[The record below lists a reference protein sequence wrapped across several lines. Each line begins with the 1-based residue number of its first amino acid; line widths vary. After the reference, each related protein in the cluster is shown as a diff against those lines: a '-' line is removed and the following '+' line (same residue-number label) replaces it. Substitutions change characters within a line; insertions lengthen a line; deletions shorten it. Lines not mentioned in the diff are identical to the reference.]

1 MPSKADIEKRIAT
14 MGDPKSNGAWRE
26 FVEKNNAADIAEQ
39 KRQLRIANHTKQQ
52 WGIADKKNDGV
63 KYVGSRQ
70 HLYDEK
76 PDSQF
81 KKLVKYGVE
90 NSSVPVSKAPQGSK
104 QHKTDILNYVNKVVA
119 DNEPKIADQ
128 EIFKNNINRQPKYPT
143 QASPR
148 QIGDLAEKLEKQRQ
162 MTGGTS
168 LWDDMKATAK
178 TPAEKKE
185 IRETI
190 WQDYKRNGAK
200 NMAEADL
207 RWIGKSKY
215 APVADFKIDASG
227 ISDSINNYI
236 KATQVHAP
244 TELRKKERD
253 PDLSGGLA
261 AILGVPYEN

>member
-1 MPSKADIEKRIAT
+1 MPSKAEIEKRIAT
-14 MGDPKSNGAWRE
+14 FGDPKSNGKWRD
-26 FVEKNNAADIAEQ
+26 FVEKNKAAEKA
-39 KRQLRIANHTKQQ
+39 KPRQENVLERIGRINYEFGNSKERP
-52 WGIADKKNDGV
+52 K
-63 KYVGSRQ
+63 
-70 HLYDEK
+70 HLD
-76 PDSQF
+76 
-81 KKLVKYGVE
+81 
-90 NSSVPVSKAPQGSK
+90 
-104 QHKTDILNYVNKVVA
+104 NKSIYSF
-119 DNEPKIADQ
+119 EDQ
-128 EIFKNNINRQPKYPT
+128 EIFKNNINKKPTYPA
-143 QASPR
+143 QASPEAV
-148 QIGDLAEKLEKQRQ
+148 GKLAEKLEKQRQ

-236 KATQVHAP
+236 NATRVNAP
-244 TELRKKERD
+244 VAPAPKKKD
-253 PDLSGGLA
+253 PDLDLGLA
-261 AILGVPYEN
+261 ALLGVDHDN